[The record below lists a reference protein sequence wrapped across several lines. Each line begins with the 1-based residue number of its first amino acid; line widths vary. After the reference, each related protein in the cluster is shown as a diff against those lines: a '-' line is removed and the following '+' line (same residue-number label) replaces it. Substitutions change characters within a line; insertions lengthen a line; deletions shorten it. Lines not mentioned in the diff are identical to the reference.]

1 MKQRN
6 RLNIYNR
13 GINCPTGP
21 STIVPVRTYEM
32 YNQTMNT
39 KVRGDHFAM
48 VLLIYFRNEI
58 IRRDIRSPTLR

>member
-1 MKQRN
+1 MKQKN
-6 RLNIYNR
+6 RLNTYNR

-48 VLLIYFRNEI
+48 VLLVYFGNEI
-58 IRRDIRSPTLR
+58 IRRDTRSPTLR